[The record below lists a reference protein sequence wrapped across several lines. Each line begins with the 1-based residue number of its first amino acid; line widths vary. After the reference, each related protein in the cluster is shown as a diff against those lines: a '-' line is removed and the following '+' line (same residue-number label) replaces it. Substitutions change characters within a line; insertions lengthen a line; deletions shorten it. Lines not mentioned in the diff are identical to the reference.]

1 MSAITAKASRK
12 MKKYAVLTREPRCFL
27 GSFDFSW
34 EQRKLTEF
42 VEFFSGL
49 TYTPNDVQENGTLV
63 LRSSNVSNGEVVDAD
78 NIYVNPQVV
87 NSENVKVGDIVVVV
101 RNGSRSLIGKHA
113 QIKAFMPNT
122 VIGAFMTG
130 IRSECPEFTNAL
142 LNTSRFEEEIA
153 MNMGATINQIT
164 GYMFSK
170 MEFKVPC
177 LDEQKKIG
185 EYFEKLDNLITLHQ
199 RKCVFL
205 FGLFQASISM
215 IFTASTFSWEQR
227 KFSELVQIERGGSPR
242 PIDDFITDAPNGL
255 NWVKIGDAPT
265 QGNYITKTAEKI
277 RPEGLSKTRE
287 VHPGDLILS
296 NSMSFGKPY
305 IMGID
310 GCIHDGW
317 LLIRNTYGVFDLTF
331 LCHLLGTPQM
341 LSQYRS
347 LAAGS
352 TVNNL
357 NKELVENTVVTIP
370 SITEQRVLGDYLEQ
384 LDNLITLHQR
394 ECISFTVRAG
404 GLILTANKKRTTSSW
419 EQRKL
424 SEIAD
429 KVTEKNSGLQ
439 YVETFTN
446 SAEFGIISQRDFFDH
461 DIAKL
466 SSLDGYYI
474 VKNEDFVYNPRISTS
489 APVGPIN
496 RNKLGRTGVM
506 SPLYTVFRPHD
517 VDTTYLEHFFKCA
530 YWHSFMNF
538 NGDSGARSDRFSIK
552 NDVFF
557 QMPIPLPHIDEQRK
571 IGELLTCLD
580 HLITLHQR
588 KGKAA
593 VSGCFL
599 NCSSIEKVR
608 RKAEL

>member
-1 MSAITAKASRK
+1 MAKQNKPAIRFKGFTDA
-12 MKKYAVLTREPRCFL
+12 
-27 GSFDFSW
+27 W

-78 NIYVNPQVV
+78 NVYVNPQVV

-170 MEFKVPC
+170 MEFKVPY

-185 EYFEKLDNLITLHQ
+185 EYFEKLDHLITLHQ
-199 RKCVFL
+199 RKFDKLQVLKKAMLEKMFP
-205 FGLFQASISM
+205 
-215 IFTASTFSWEQR
+215 
-227 KFSELVQIERGGSPR
+227 KNGSSVPEIR
-242 PIDDFITDAPNGL
+242 FKGFTDA
-255 NWVKIGDAPT
+255 
-265 QGNYITKTAEKI
+265 
-277 RPEGLSKTRE
+277 
-287 VHPGDLILS
+287 
-296 NSMSFGKPY
+296 
-305 IMGID
+305 
-310 GCIHDGW
+310 
-317 LLIRNTYGVFDLTF
+317 
-331 LCHLLGTPQM
+331 
-341 LSQYRS
+341 
-347 LAAGS
+347 
-352 TVNNL
+352 
-357 NKELVENTVVTIP
+357 
-370 SITEQRVLGDYLEQ
+370 
-384 LDNLITLHQR
+384 
-394 ECISFTVRAG
+394 
-404 GLILTANKKRTTSSW
+404 W

-424 SEIAD
+424 AEISG
-429 KVTEKNSGLQ
+429 KVTEKNTGLQ
-439 YVETFTN
+439 YVETLTN

-461 DIAKL
+461 DISKL
-466 SSLDGYYI
+466 GSLDGYYI
-474 VKNEDFVYNPRISTS
+474 VRNEDFVYNPRISTS

-517 VDTTYLEHFFKCA
+517 IDTTYLEHFFKCG
-530 YWHSFMNF
+530 YWYSFMNF

-552 NDVFF
+552 DDVFF
-557 QMPIPLPHIDEQRK
+557 QMPIPVPHIEEQRK
-571 IGELLTCLD
+571 IGLFLTQLD

-588 KGKAA
+588 E
-593 VSGCFL
+593 L
-599 NCSSIEKVR
+599 EKLQNIKKSMLEKMFV
-608 RKAEL
+608 